1 MKFLYFFVLYTSL
14 TCCNFNKRHSLSYLE
29 IEEEY
34 EKEKRIEEEAYEK
47 RLKIKRVK
55 MDSLMK
61 DNITIVGELKLGMSK
76 SECDRIIKKLSNQY
90 GSVDVKYGKVSLTL
104 SNTEYYRGKLYSVSF
119 TNDYL
124 YGAYKREYNS
134 SPEYH
139 PYPYIK
145 DVVLHFEN
153 KYGKADYKNTY
164 TSYTHKSQKADNF
177 YICWKFGKKRVI
189 ISNVVEMYGGQYD
202 YAPYILTITI
212 DDYIIANML
221 KEEKAKRDSLD
232 RIRQEQKENRERER
246 LEKLS
251 RTL

>member
-1 MKFLYFFVLYTSL
+1 MKLIYFFVLYTSL
-14 TCCNFNKRHSLSYLE
+14 TCCNVNKQHSLSYLE

-47 RLKIKRVK
+47 RLKIKRDK

-164 TSYTHKSQKADNF
+164 TSYTHESQEADNF
-177 YICWKFGKKRVI
+177 YICWKFGKKRII

-221 KEEKAKRDSLD
+221 KEEKERRDSLD

>member
-124 YGAYKREYNS
+124 YGAYKSEYNS
-134 SPEYH
+134 NPEYH
-139 PYPYIK
+139 PYPYFE

-164 TSYTHKSQKADNF
+164 TSYTHESQEADNF

-221 KEEKAKRDSLD
+221 KEEKERRDSLD

>member
-14 TCCNFNKRHSLSYLE
+14 TCCNVNKQHSLSYLE

-164 TSYTHKSQKADNF
+164 TSYTHERV
-177 YICWKFGKKRVI
+177 KK
-189 ISNVVEMYGGQYD
+189 
-202 YAPYILTITI
+202 LTTFTFVG
-212 DDYIIANML
+212 NS
-221 KEEKAKRDSLD
+221 AKR
-232 RIRQEQKENRERER
+232 E
-246 LEKLS
+246 LELA
-251 RTL
+251 TLLKCMVDNMIMRPIP

>member
-47 RLKIKRVK
+47 RLKIKRVN

-76 SECDRIIKKLSNQY
+76 SECDRIIKKLSQY
-90 GSVDVKYGKVSLTL
+90 GSVNVQYGKVFLTL
-104 SNTEYYRGKLYSVSF
+104 SNTEYYRGKLYSVSC
-119 TNDYL
+119 THDYL
-124 YGAYKREYNS
+124 YGAYQREYNR

-164 TSYTHKSQKADNF
+164 TSYTHESQEADNF

-221 KEEKAKRDSLD
+221 KEEKERRDSLD
-232 RIRQEQKENRERER
+232 IIRQEQKENRERER